1 METFIFLLVIS
12 IVLSF
17 TANLSAAN
25 DECKCAIDGYKVL
38 RYGVIESSG
47 VEWMEFGMEKNQNSF
62 LLWNLYGVTVLY
74 DVSVVCTV
82 FVRCFTVRC
91 WCLYGVSTVFQC
103 NHLLGN
109 SIGEE
114 HSEF

>member
-25 DECKCAIDGYKVL
+25 DKCKCAIDGYKVL

-47 VEWMEFGMEKNQNSF
+47 VEWMEFGMEKKSKFFPSMEFVRCN
-62 LLWNLYGVTVLY
+62 GV
-74 DVSVVCTV
+74 
-82 FVRCFTVRC
+82 VRCFTVRC

-103 NHLLGN
+103 NHLTGN

>member
-47 VEWMEFGMEKNQNSF
+47 VEWMEFGMEKKSKFFPSMEFVRCNGVVRCFSGV
-62 LLWNLYGVTVLY
+62 YGVCTVFHRTVL
-74 DVSVVCTV
+74 V
-82 FVRCFTVRC
+82 FVRCF
-91 WCLYGVSTVFQC
+91 YGVSV
-103 NHLLGN
+103 
-109 SIGEE
+109 
-114 HSEF
+114 